1 VTRTDVVSVLG
12 IAAAML
18 LVAVVAAAGGVG
30 GAQVSG
36 VSVFV
41 CCAILALLIQWIA
54 FVPAFLNQTEHYFD
68 LTGSIT
74 YISLVLLGLALS
86 GVDARSLLISGLVL
100 VWAGRLGSFLFKRVR
115 EDGSDKRFRSIKP
128 DFLRFL
134 MTWTLQGAWVLVT
147 FAAGLA
153 AITSSTSVTL
163 GWLAGIGVTMW
174 LVGFAIEV
182 LADRQKRQ
190 FRRQADRE
198 TDFITNGLW
207 AWSRHPN
214 YFGEILLWFGI
225 ALIALPVLSG
235 LQYLTLIS
243 PVFVIVLL
251 TRISG
256 IPMLERRA
264 DKRWGED
271 PGYQHYKRT
280 TPVLL
285 PKPPR

>member
-1 VTRTDVVSVLG
+1 VKGTEVVSVLG
-12 IAAAML
+12 IAGAML
-18 LVAVVAAAGGVG
+18 LVALVAAAGGVG
-30 GAQVSG
+30 SAQVGG

-198 TDFITNGLW
+198 TDFITSGLW